1 MRTCWAWW
9 KWYVNISLDVET
21 DDKVDESKSYPDV
34 NSDKHDHGSQ
44 FENDLRWLYY
54 LQVQHG
60 WMCKTSK
67 KYSSNAGLA
76 RGAFSVCP
84 CVNTKH
90 PTHVMNQNE
99 KSARHQRLEKKLYKL
114 ENEKKHCKLQS

>member
-1 MRTCWAWW
+1 M
-9 KWYVNISLDVET
+9 
-21 DDKVDESKSYPDV
+21 
-34 NSDKHDHGSQ
+34 
-44 FENDLRWLYY
+44 
-54 LQVQHG
+54 QVQHG

-99 KSARHQRLEKKLYKL
+99 VSKTSKIRKEIVQIRKRKEAPQIAELSLPGFTKGGSTFCQYSVF
-114 ENEKKHCKLQS
+114 N